1 MPAAGDAWGT
11 SAFINKVIKE
21 ASEKHRWFVPM
32 VLIDLLL
39 DSRERG
45 PYISLGDAP
54 MEIRDPDA
62 PGWKEAHVP
71 GACLLLLIPCV
82 CGLGLE
88 MPPNLTRAD
97 AKKRA
102 SRPRIG
108 RPPEC

>member
-54 MEIRDPDA
+54 METRDPDA
-62 PGWKEAHVP
+62 RTGVEAHVP
-71 GACLLLLIPCV
+71 GACSPLLILCV
-82 CGLGLE
+82 GWVG
-88 MPPNLTRAD
+88 T
-97 AKKRA
+97 
-102 SRPRIG
+102 
-108 RPPEC
+108 